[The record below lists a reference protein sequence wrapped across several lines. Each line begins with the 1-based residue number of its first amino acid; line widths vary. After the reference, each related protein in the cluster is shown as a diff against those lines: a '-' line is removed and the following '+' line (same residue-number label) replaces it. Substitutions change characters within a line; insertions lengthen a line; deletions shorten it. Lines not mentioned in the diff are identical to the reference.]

1 MLVNRNG
8 LGLSEVNTNENGQF
22 RIPLHSE
29 AETIVCSMIGFKTQE
44 LPLSGNTEFEVF
56 LLEDLAELEG
66 VEVVA
71 ERDPDVDLG
80 FLTIDKSEMSSAVAS
95 IDMEGLDKVPVTS
108 VDQLIQGAA
117 PGLQVVA
124 ASGDPGAAASIRIRG
139 ISSISGIKIGRASC
153 RERVCV

>member
-1 MLVNRNG
+1 
-8 LGLSEVNTNENGQF
+8 
-22 RIPLHSE
+22 
-29 AETIVCSMIGFKTQE
+29 MIGFKTQE

-56 LLEDLAELEG
+56 LLEDRAELEG

-80 FLTIDKSEMSSAVAS
+80 FLSIDKSELSSAVSS

-108 VDQLIQGAA
+108 VDQLFQGAA

-124 ASGDPGAAASIRIRG
+124 ARSEERRVGKECVST
-139 ISSISGIKIGRASC
+139 C
-153 RERVCV
+153 R

>member
-1 MLVNRNG
+1 
-8 LGLSEVNTNENGQF
+8 
-22 RIPLHSE
+22 
-29 AETIVCSMIGFKTQE
+29 MIGFKTQE

-95 IDMEGLDKVPVTS
+95 IDMEGLEKVPVTS
-108 VDQLIQGAA
+108 VEQLIQGAA

-124 ASGDPGAAASIRIRG
+124 ASGDPGADRRSTRLN
-139 ISSISGIKIGRASC
+139 SSN
-153 RERVCV
+153 